1 MRPNKALNLKIKLN
15 MPGKHN
21 ALNAT
26 AAIVIATD
34 EGMSD
39 KDISSGI
46 EKFSGVGRRFDI
58 QGEFKIPNGKV
69 LLIDDYG
76 HHPTEVLATIRSVRE
91 GWPGN
96 RLIMVYQP
104 HRYTRT
110 RDLYEDFVDVLSD
123 VDILLLLEVY
133 SAGEKI
139 ITGADSRSLCRS
151 IRLRGK
157 SDPLYV
163 QEGADVPGILKGLIR
178 PGDVILTQGAGSVSA
193 LSKEIVQEGF
203 GNY

>member
-1 MRPNKALNLKIKLN
+1 MLQ
-15 MPGKHN
+15 

-39 KDISSGI
+39 TDISSGI